1 MSILQPVTRT
11 GCGCEGHDTS
21 KKLMTIDAAHDLIG
35 HCVTIVDGTEDI
47 CLGKALGR
55 VLADPVSSRSMSP
68 PFDNAAMDGFAFSS
82 AALRGDGPWV
92 LDVAARIQAG
102 QSSAMPLVDL
112 QAAQIF
118 TGQKFLKARTWS

>member
-11 GCGCEGHDTS
+11 GCGCEEYDAR
-21 KKLMTIDAAHDLIG
+21 KKLLTIDAALDLIG
-35 HCVTIVDGTEDI
+35 HSVTIVDGTEDI

-82 AALRGDGPWV
+82 AALRGDGPWM

-102 QSSAMPLVDL
+102 QSQPCLWSPCKPRKYSPE
-112 QAAQIF
+112 QRF
-118 TGQKFLKARTWS
+118 PKARTWS

>member
-82 AALRGDGPWV
+82 AALRGDGP
-92 LDVAARIQAG
+92 
-102 QSSAMPLVDL
+102 
-112 QAAQIF
+112 
-118 TGQKFLKARTWS
+118 

>member
-1 MSILQPVTRT
+1 
-11 GCGCEGHDTS
+11 
-21 KKLMTIDAAHDLIG
+21 MTIDAAHDLIG

-102 QSSAMPLVDL
+102 QCSAMSLVDREWTEHGGH
-112 QAAQIF
+112 AAR
-118 TGQKFLKARTWS
+118 FLFATASRPSRTAALVTATL

>member
-102 QSSAMPLVDL
+102 QCSAMSLVDL

-118 TGQKFLKARTWS
+118 TGA